1 MDLKCLFRPD
11 ANLLI
16 SCSLLRE
23 KILTFVL
30 ASALLQFTVT
40 VFFSFYYNILEVSV
54 LTKFNEILLL
64 FAGADPRF

>member
-1 MDLKCLFRPD
+1 MLAPQ
-11 ANLLI
+11 
-16 SCSLLRE
+16 E
-23 KILTFVL
+23 KKKLTFVL

-64 FAGADPRF
+64 FAGADPGF